1 MNIQLFGYLSL
12 PIYLEEGKKVAEGS
26 TVNVIVCGSTKSE
39 NMTTVPNVTGA
50 TETDAVNTLKANNLT
65 YQKQYQYDDNVETG
79 KVISQ
84 SLTSG
89 SQVEKKTSVTIVIS
103 QGAEPVTVQDVR
115 GAESGSAQSTLSGQG
130 LNVTVQEEYSDTVAQ
145 GQVITQSIDPGKTVN
160 KGTDIT
166 IVVSKGPETKTYA
179 CNYSVPLNGPKGAV
193 SSTIKL
199 VDSNGKT
206 LATQSAAATGS
217 YQLSV
222 GNIQGT
228 STGTIYITYNIEED
242 VLDADGNPTG
252 EKKTSTSDGG
262 SISVNF
268 TQQ

>member
-1 MNIQLFGYLSL
+1 MA
-12 PIYLEEGKKVAEGS
+12 V
-26 TVNVIVCGSTKSE
+26 
-39 NMTTVPNVTGA
+39 
-50 TETDAVNTLKANNLT
+50 AVNDLDGIVKTWSNYGYIVTKP
-65 YQKQYQYDDNVETG
+65 YKVDNSTIEYTFWN
-79 KVISQ
+79 
-84 SLTSG
+84 G
-89 SQVEKKTSVTIVIS
+89 SE
-103 QGAEPVTVQDVR
+103 
-115 GAESGSAQSTLSGQG
+115 
-130 LNVTVQEEYSDTVAQ
+130 NVTVQEEYSDVPQ
-145 GQVITQSIDPGKTVN
+145 GQVISQSIDPGKTVN